1 MQTQSDR
8 ASQGKPCKCHVAGLN
23 VTYCGQRAG
32 RPFPGWHLR
41 SRDAGRLSR
50 GCPAQPR
57 RQPPRGGRRARQHAL
72 CLCSLQPQALRG
84 ALPPC
89 CDTPRL
95 SLACKRAIACR
106 SVGPGHQVL
115 LQAHCFSK
123 WPTSGQA
130 MHCMPGF
137 TSITFSSPQTRQ
149 CPRRAGG
156 GGEQASAS
164 ASNVAACWQGVHL
177 HQRHAA
183 GIGRVC
189 TLLTSRR
196 GLSHSRRCADR
207 ALWLGS
213 PGCGAAR

>member
-1 MQTQSDR
+1 MHPCLKGSHAGCVARGNQCRPVQTQSDR

-149 CPRRAGG
+149 CARRAGG
-156 GGEQASAS
+156 GANKLLLLLPMSLHVGKVCTCSSATLPASVASAPS
-164 ASNVAACWQGVHL
+164 
-177 HQRHAA
+177 
-183 GIGRVC
+183 
-189 TLLTSRR
+189 
-196 GLSHSRRCADR
+196 
-207 ALWLGS
+207 
-213 PGCGAAR
+213 